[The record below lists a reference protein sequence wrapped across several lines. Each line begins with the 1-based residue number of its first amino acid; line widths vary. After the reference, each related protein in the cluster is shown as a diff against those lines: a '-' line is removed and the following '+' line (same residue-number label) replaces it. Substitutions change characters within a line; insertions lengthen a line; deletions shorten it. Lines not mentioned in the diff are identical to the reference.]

1 MEILKTPD
9 ANLWLSRIKVS
20 RNFFKENLYTQAREM
35 VNMYVGDHFSGLD
48 AEAAVV
54 INYCFAIIKA
64 ILPQIYY
71 QDPYIFLTPGDGETK
86 EENSKAAEVILN
98 YFWYNM
104 GIKKQIKKIVLDT
117 LLYSYG
123 IGKLGYTTKTKKTGL
138 AESGAAHTELI
149 TEEYPFFIRTSPLD
163 VVTETSIKDF
173 DYKRWI
179 ATRYL
184 LPLAEMKEKYE
195 NTKDLKGN
203 YKIKS
208 ADDEALKNLG
218 ISGTELEDFKFVEF
232 WEALDIVDNK
242 IYVVTEET
250 DKFLR
255 EEDSPYDIKGG
266 NYKFLIFNDVPDRLF
281 PLSDLSQIAKIN
293 IEIDKTRSQLLNHR
307 AKSQRKLFYD
317 QDIFAN
323 EKERKNFLSNVDMV
337 MVACKPGKV
346 KDGVKIFDP
355 SMVQA
360 ELYNIDAL
368 SKDDLNNISAV
379 GNQQRAVESLV
390 EKTATESQ
398 IIDRNANLR
407 NSERLDAVTD
417 FCIDVA
423 KGIITILQKNLTEK
437 TAVKI
442 TKEGKERFEKFNK
455 ESISG
460 KHNVRIDVGSM
471 AKPNTD
477 EDRIKINEF
486 AQTAIGAVDE
496 QGRPVVNQRG
506 LIEVL
511 IKKYKFTEDE
521 MDKILKIQKPKKEAR
536 AAAGREPSLEEIAFM
551 LEQMGI
557 GTTQPPPVEAMPP
570 GGIGGL
576 PPGFLGGY

>member
-1 MEILKTPD
+1 LEVLTKSD
-9 ANLWLSRIKVS
+9 AKLWLNRIKVS
-20 RNFFKENLYTQAREM
+20 RNFYKENLYTRAKEM
-35 VNMYVGDHFSGLD
+35 VRMYVGEHFSGLE
-48 AEAAVV
+48 AEVAVV

-71 QDPYIFLTPGDGETK
+71 QDPYIFLTPGDGDTK
-86 EENSKAAEVILN
+86 EENSKAAEVIVN
-98 YFWYNM
+98 FFWGNM

-123 IGKLGYTTKTKKTGL
+123 IGKLGYTTKTKKTGF

-149 TEEYPFFIRTSPLD
+149 TAEFPFFIRTSPLD
-163 VVTETSIKDF
+163 VVTDTYIKDF
-173 DYKRWI
+173 DKKRWI
-179 ATRYL
+179 ATRYV
-184 LPLAEMKEKYE
+184 LPLSEMKEKYK
-195 NTKDLKGN
+195 NTKDLKGS
-203 YKIKS
+203 YKVKS
-208 ADDEALKNLG
+208 ADDQTLKNLG
-218 ISGTELEDFKFVEF
+218 IPGTELEDFKFVEF
-232 WEALDIVDNK
+232 WEALDVVDNK

-255 EEDSPYDIKGG
+255 EESSAYDIKGG

-293 IEIDKTRSQLLNHR
+293 IEIDKTRSQLLHHR
-307 AKSQRKLFYD
+307 AKSQRKIFYD

-323 EKERKNFLSNVDMV
+323 EKEKKNFKSDADMV

-379 GNQQRAVESLV
+379 GYQQRAVEALV
-390 EKTATESQ
+390 EKTATESR
-398 IIDRNANLR
+398 IIDRAANLR

-471 AKPNTD
+471 AKPDTD
-477 EDRIKINEF
+477 EDRMRINEF

-496 QGRPVVNQRG
+496 KGRAVVNQRG

-521 MDKILKIQKPKKEAR
+521 IEKILRIQKLKEEKKR
-536 AAAGREPSLEEIAFM
+536 GTIREPSLEEIAFV
-551 LEQMGI
+551 LEQMGM
-557 GTTQPPPVEAMPP
+557 GQPPPTGMMPAGMGGMPP
-570 GGIGGL
+570 GF
-576 PPGFLGGY
+576 PGGY